1 MDLFEVFLHVQID
14 EKEFLPRAG
23 EGSVLY
29 NLLSNLHRW
38 DIANSVIDY

>member
-1 MDLFEVFLHVQID
+1 MDLFEVILLVKID
-14 EKEFLPRAG
+14 EEQLLPKAG